1 MAKIPKNHHFG
12 PFFVN
17 WEVNI
22 SKMRLKTLET
32 IRPQW
37 NLTIL
42 SIELGCGAE
51 NREIIKKNLK
61 ICLFSPKNLQ
71 SPKIGPFPGREK
83 NFFHFFDQGILSDI
97 FSKAYIELA
106 KKIASRSQATI
117 TKNLFSLKCPMI
129 PSNLSNWDSSQTSY
143 RTSF

>member
-1 MAKIPKNHHFG
+1 MAKIPKNPHFG

-17 WEVNI
+17 WEAKILKV
-22 SKMRLKTLET
+22 RLKTLET
-32 IRPQW
+32 IRPPW

-61 ICLFSPKNLQ
+61 ICLFSPKILQ

-83 NFFHFFDQGILSDI
+83 NLFYFFDQGILSDI

-106 KKIASRSQATI
+106 KKIARHPQARP
-117 TKNLFSLKCPMI
+117 TKIQISSKCPMI

>member
-1 MAKIPKNHHFG
+1 MAKIPKNPHFG

-17 WEVNI
+17 WEAKI
-22 SKMRLKTLET
+22 LKMRLKTLET
-32 IRPQW
+32 IRPPW

-61 ICLFSPKNLQ
+61 ICLFSPKILQ

-83 NFFHFFDQGILSDI
+83 NLFYFFD
-97 FSKAYIELA
+97 
-106 KKIASRSQATI
+106 
-117 TKNLFSLKCPMI
+117 
-129 PSNLSNWDSSQTSY
+129 
-143 RTSF
+143 

>member
-1 MAKIPKNHHFG
+1 MAKIPKNPHFG

-17 WEVNI
+17 WEVKI
-22 SKMRLKTLET
+22 SKMRLKTLESIT
-32 IRPQW
+32 PPW

-42 SIELGCGAE
+42 SIELGYGAE

-83 NFFHFFDQGILSDI
+83 NLFYFFD
-97 FSKAYIELA
+97 
-106 KKIASRSQATI
+106 
-117 TKNLFSLKCPMI
+117 
-129 PSNLSNWDSSQTSY
+129 
-143 RTSF
+143 